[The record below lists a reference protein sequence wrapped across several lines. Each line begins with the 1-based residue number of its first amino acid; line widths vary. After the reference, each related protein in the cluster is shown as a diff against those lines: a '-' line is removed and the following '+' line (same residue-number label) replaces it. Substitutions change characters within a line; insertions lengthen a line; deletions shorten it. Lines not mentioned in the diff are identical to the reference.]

1 MIHLCN
7 VADVCMPCSPPYLSN
22 DVPNYNQDV
31 KHAICY
37 CQHQY
42 GNDAVYVRLQ
52 GDIAGNTFT
61 GNTAPSGA
69 AVFRTVSSGDV
80 RDNKRLAATDVDID
94 NPASNR

>member
-1 MIHLCN
+1 
-7 VADVCMPCSPPYLSN
+7 MPCSLPYLSS
-22 DVPNYNQDV
+22 DVPNYNQGG

-37 CQHQY
+37 CQHQD
-42 GNDAVYVRLQ
+42 GNEDRYVCLQ